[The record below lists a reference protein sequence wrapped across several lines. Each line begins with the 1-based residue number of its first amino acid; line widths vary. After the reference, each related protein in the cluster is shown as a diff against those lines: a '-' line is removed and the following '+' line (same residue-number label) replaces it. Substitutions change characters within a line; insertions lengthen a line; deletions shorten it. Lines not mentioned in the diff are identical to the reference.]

1 MVGGPVT
8 ARRRTTPEGLEKA
21 LKHEAWKLGVSLVRV
36 ARKAAEH
43 GRTRAQMIARQSGMR
58 ATGTYERSFI
68 IEDTANGAILANTAK
83 HAYFVERGRRAGK
96 APPAAVILR
105 WLMDKGSIK
114 RIPVGNGR
122 AGLAKTP
129 KHMKGRARRIFV
141 GVVKE
146 VASQRRTSKREQY
159 VAECWSRAF
168 NIARAIG
175 KRGIRGRFILGRAL
189 PAIKGFIRSELTKI
203 KRGV

>member
-1 MVGGPVT
+1 MT
-8 ARRRTTPEGLEKA
+8 AHRRVAPEGLEKA
-21 LKHEAWKLGVSLVRV
+21 LNLEAWKLGHRLVQV

-43 GRTRAQMIARQSGMR
+43 GRTRAQMLARQSGMR

-68 IEDTANGAILANTAK
+68 IEDTIDGAVLANTAK
-83 HAYFVERGRRAGK
+83 HAYFVERGRRVGRP
-96 APPAAVILR
+96 PPASIILR
-105 WLMDKGSIK
+105 WLMDKGAIK
-114 RIPVGNGR
+114 RIPVGDGR

-129 KHMKGRARRIFV
+129 KHLKGRARRIFV

-159 VAECWSRAF
+159 VAECWQRAF

-175 KRGIRGRFILGRAL
+175 KRGTPGKFILGKSL
-189 PAIKGFIRSELTKI
+189 VQIKSFIRAELI
-203 KRGV
+203 KVRRGV

>member
-1 MVGGPVT
+1 M
-8 ARRRTTPEGLEKA
+8 TTRHRVSPEGLAKA
-21 LKHEAWKLGVSLVRV
+21 LDLEAWKLGARLVQV
-36 ARKAAEH
+36 TRKAAEH
-43 GRTRAQMIARQSGMR
+43 GRTRAQMLARQSGMR

-68 IEDTANGAILANTAK
+68 IEDTVDGAVLANTAK
-83 HAYFVERGRRAGK
+83 HAYFVERGRKAGRP
-96 APPAAVILR
+96 PPASIIRR
-105 WLMDKGSIK
+105 WLMDKGAIK
-114 RIPVGNGR
+114 RIPVGDGR
-122 AGLAKTP
+122 SGLAKTP

-175 KRGIRGRFILGRAL
+175 KRGIRGRFILGRTL
-189 PAIKGFIRSELTKI
+189 PAIKSFIRAELTKV